1 MNIIHKSIYNTLNM
15 IIINKS
21 GYLKYKH
28 FKFKCALGKAGIG
41 EKKREGD
48 NVTPTGTF
56 KIVKIYYRSDRVKK
70 ISSKLRLIEI
80 TKNMGWCD
88 DPNSKNYNKLI
99 NLPSKYSHEKL
110 FKKNNIYNV
119 IVVLNYN
126 MKPIIKNKGSAIFIH
141 IAKNNYQ
148 PTQGCIAL
156 KKNDLLKLLSKI
168 SRNIKIKI
176 N

>member
-1 MNIIHKSIYNTLNM
+1 M

-21 GYLKYKH
+21 GYLEYKNL
-28 FKFKCALGKAGIG
+28 KFKCALGKAGIG
-41 EKKREGD
+41 KKKQEGD

-70 ISSKLRLIEI
+70 ISSKFRLIEI

-88 DPNSKNYNKLI
+88 DPNSKNYNQLI

-110 FKKNNIYNV
+110 FKKNNIYDL
-119 IVVLNYN
+119 IIVLNYN
-126 MKPIIKNKGSAIFIH
+126 MKPVIKNKGSAIFIH
-141 IAKNNYQ
+141 VAKKKYQ

-156 KKNDLLKLLSKI
+156 KKNNLLKLLSKI
-168 SRNIKIKI
+168 SKNIKIKI

>member
-1 MNIIHKSIYNTLNM
+1 M

-21 GYLKYKH
+21 GYLKYKKL
-28 FKFKCALGKAGIG
+28 KFKCALGKAGIG
-41 EKKREGD
+41 KKKREGD

-126 MKPIIKNKGSAIFIH
+126 MKPVIKNKGSAIFIH
-141 IAKNNYQ
+141 IAKKNYQ

-168 SRNIKIKI
+168 RKNIKIKI